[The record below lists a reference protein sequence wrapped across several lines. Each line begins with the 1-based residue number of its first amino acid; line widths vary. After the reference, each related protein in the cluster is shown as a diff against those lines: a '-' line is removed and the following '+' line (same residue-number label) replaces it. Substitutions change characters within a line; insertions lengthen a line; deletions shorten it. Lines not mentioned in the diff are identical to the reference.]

1 MSKKVNGM
9 IADNPKLMA
18 FLMPKIIR
26 GLIPISYQQDLRR
39 KLTGTAENA
48 DINLNGLLENFWR
61 GLNARVVK
69 LGV

>member
-18 FLMPKIIR
+18 FF
-26 GLIPISYQQDLRR
+26 D
-39 KLTGTAENA
+39 AENNPGIDA

-61 GLNARVVK
+61 GLNARAVK
-69 LGV
+69 

>member
-18 FLMPKIIR
+18 FFDAEIIR
-26 GLIPISYQQDLRR
+26 GLIRISYQQDLRR
-39 KLTGTAENA
+39 RSIGNAENA